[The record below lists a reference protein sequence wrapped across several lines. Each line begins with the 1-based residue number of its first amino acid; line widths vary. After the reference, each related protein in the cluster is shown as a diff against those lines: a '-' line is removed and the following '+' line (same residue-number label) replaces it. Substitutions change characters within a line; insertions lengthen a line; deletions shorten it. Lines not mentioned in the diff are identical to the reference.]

1 MGICAKCEGETE
13 GWKCA
18 ICGVEAKEHDSTHEH
33 GDPPSDRHCMPKCKT
48 CRKAEVL
55 CSC

>member
-1 MGICAKCEGETE
+1 MKCAKCDGTAS

-18 ICGVEAKEHDSTHEH
+18 ICGAEADNHDKSHKH
-33 GDPPSDRHCMPKCKT
+33 GNPSSDRHCMPKCNG
-48 CRKAEVL
+48 CDEAEVH

>member
-1 MGICAKCEGETE
+1 MKCAKCNMDAK

-18 ICGVEAKEHDSTHEH
+18 ICGEESANHDQSHKH
-33 GDPPSDRHCMPKCKT
+33 GEPPSDRHCMPKCT
-48 CRKAEVL
+48 DCNEAEVH

>member
-1 MGICAKCEGETE
+1 MKCAKCNMDAK

-18 ICGVEAKEHDSTHEH
+18 ICGEKSESHDPNHKH
-33 GDPPSDRHCMPKCKT
+33 GEPPSDRHCMPQCT
-48 CRKAEVL
+48 GCNEAEVH